1 MLHHAWL
8 YTYSNAIARE
18 EERGNSYSAGMD
30 DSIGAEIFFF
40 KASDVDAMLSIM
52 LPHWRLWVASSPQHR
67 EVEEIAMPI
76 PPPRSPTSLLGL
88 TESGKRI
95 RQRQNLTEAEAD
107 HVVLV
112 VLSKSTYAL

>member
-1 MLHHAWL
+1 MLHHPWL

-40 KASDVDAMLSIM
+40 KASDIDAMQSII

-76 PPPRSPTSLLGL
+76 PPPRSPISLLRL

-95 RQRQNLTEAEAD
+95 RQRRCLTEAEAD
-107 HVVLV
+107 NVVLV
-112 VLSKSTYAL
+112 VHSKSIYAL